1 MPLGTLGC
9 QHGCVLQQSPTPGSN
24 HGWGEETRRTAKP
37 APKPT
42 VAHAA
47 LALGVALALA
57 TIAAHAANRNL
68 PVRPALPDVFQPFW
82 LINAS
87 SALLFTISGWYL
99 ATKRPGV
106 IFGWLALIAGIAHG
120 LAGVGLELAVA
131 VGLGHHHLPAPTF
144 GLWLAAWCP
153 LVEQPILTAIYA
165 LYPDG
170 RLPGGWKRWVVS
182 SAVFLAILG
191 VLDAAFDPL
200 PGHGASGAAMARW
213 HNPLSVALAKSSID
227 MAPAFFAPSAVAVIV
242 VLVLRWRAAQGDE
255 RRALSWIVA
264 IGVPITIIVPISVVA
279 LPAGIGTAVAQG
291 TTLLEVAVIV
301 AATLRH
307 RVYGI
312 DIILNRALVYSALT
326 AVVAGVF
333 GAAIG
338 VASLLGTEST
348 GTPSFLG
355 ALAAALLLLP
365 ARTRIQRG
373 VNHLLYGQRDEP
385 SAVISRVAGQL
396 GAAGSTEELI
406 SGLCTVTAVAL
417 RVPYVGVELTRT
429 FR

>member
-1 MPLGTLGC
+1 
-9 QHGCVLQQSPTPGSN
+9 
-24 HGWGEETRRTAKP
+24 
-37 APKPT
+37 
-42 VAHAA
+42 
-47 LALGVALALA
+47 VALALA

-106 IFGWLALIAGIAHG
+106 IFGWLALIGGIAHG

-200 PGHGASGAAMARW
+200 PGHGASGGAMARW

-242 VLVLRWRAAQGDE
+242 VLVL
-255 RRALSWIVA
+255 
-264 IGVPITIIVPISVVA
+264 IGVTSVYLDIVRPVA
-279 LPAGIGTAVAQG
+279 NPFQ
-291 TTLLEVAVIV
+291 
-301 AATLRH
+301 
-307 RVYGI
+307 
-312 DIILNRALVYSALT
+312 
-326 AVVAGVF
+326 
-333 GAAIG
+333 
-338 VASLLGTEST
+338 
-348 GTPSFLG
+348 
-355 ALAAALLLLP
+355 
-365 ARTRIQRG
+365 
-373 VNHLLYGQRDEP
+373 
-385 SAVISRVAGQL
+385 
-396 GAAGSTEELI
+396 
-406 SGLCTVTAVAL
+406 
-417 RVPYVGVELTRT
+417 
-429 FR
+429 